1 MKFYLIFKMEGG
13 EYKNKKKY
21 IFFTPPQCFG
31 ISDPSLLFS
40 ALKPSV
46 HFLSVYFFFGI
57 YSFHSG
63 GLGRL
68 YLPIFGG
75 GNAIPFDIS
84 KKKKKEK
91 IIHVYHK

>member
-1 MKFYLIFKMEGG
+1 MLWHIR
-13 EYKNKKKY
+13 
-21 IFFTPPQCFG
+21 PQPFVLSLEA
-31 ISDPSLLFS
+31 IST
-40 ALKPSV
+40 
-46 HFLSVYFFFGI
+46 LSECLFFFGI